1 MKSPKSKEERWSHI
15 IIDMS
20 HYLVKREEQTLS
32 LEGCSSSPE
41 GDFLEGFSSD
51 MRIDII
57 HLDEESVVFDLVGV
71 DVSIANALRR
81 ILLAEVPT
89 VAIETVYIQ
98 ENTSIVQD
106 EVLSHRLGLVPI
118 RADPRLFDDFSP
130 DDEATD
136 LNTIVFKLD
145 VACNADEGS
154 SDEWR
159 VGEDGGR
166 SFTAYSGKLEWQP
179 QGDQAEKFAGEILC
193 EACNVFFNSFS

>member
-1 MKSPKSKEERWSHI
+1 
-15 IIDMS
+15 MS
-20 HYLVKREEQTLS
+20 HYLVKREEQILS
-32 LEGCSSSPE
+32 LEGCMSNEE
-41 GDFLEGFSSD
+41 GDFLEGFASE

-57 HLDEESVVFDLVGV
+57 HLNDESVVFDLVGV
-71 DVSIANALRR
+71 DVSVANALRR

-118 RADPRLFDDFSP
+118 KADPRHFDDFTA

-145 VACNADEGS
+145 ISCNTGEGT

-159 VGEDGGR
+159 VGEDGSR

-179 QGDQAEKFAGEILC
+179 QGDQAEKFAGENDFSTL
-193 EACNVFFNSFS
+193 EGYFNTNLF